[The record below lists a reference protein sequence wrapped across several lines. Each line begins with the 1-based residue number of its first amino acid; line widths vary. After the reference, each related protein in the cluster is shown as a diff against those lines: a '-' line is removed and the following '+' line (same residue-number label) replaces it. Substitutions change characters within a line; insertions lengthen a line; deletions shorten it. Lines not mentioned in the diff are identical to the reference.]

1 MVFKLPDKYGGSI
14 GEKNVYIILRGLISM
29 CIDVS
34 RHQDLMLLSVMYV
47 SELDS
52 ELLLTFQILKMF
64 WLFQIH
70 GFSYTF

>member
-14 GEKNVYIILRGLISM
+14 SEKNVYIILRGLISM

-52 ELLLTFQILKMF
+52 ELLPTFQIIKTF
-64 WLFQIH
+64 S
-70 GFSYTF
+70 FSYTF